1 MIEAIND
8 KYKLVS
14 SAEMEKRADAEI
26 SSSGKEYSDYERQR
40 LEYLECEDD
49 VVNFL
54 YKTIEI
60 VEKDEQSVVK
70 DDEQGIDLSDE
81 EIVND

>member
-1 MIEAIND
+1 MAGKRRNAPR
-8 KYKLVS
+8 
-14 SAEMEKRADAEI
+14 AEMEKRADAEI

-70 DDEQGIDLSDE
+70 DDEQGIDLSDA